1 MFANKPVEIP
11 LVFNEYP
18 VPFIAQI
25 CKIAQ
30 DILNQTN
37 PKSHNPTPFVKK
49 NNSGCEAVFKTQ
61 AMVDKVE
68 EIMKDVTTQDFPV
81 ANFRIIEICFNIAIK
96 GDSPENFIYYTEENT
111 FFICHP
117 EPGYSEHICGR
128 MKEFFDSHIFHLPI
142 VLVADLID
150 LCKVHL
156 KEDERLL
163 IPCGKSTFLI
173 PMADKEASF
182 FEDFCAK
189 VERIKEMDVDSGGI
203 QFATMKQ
210 ICSEIDVKGVFYYI
224 TPDHVKL
231 TGLSHS
237 LKSFSEVLKR
247 RIKDYLKDQQSR
259 SRIFSRK

>member
-1 MFANKPVEIP
+1 MFTNKVVEIP
-11 LVFNEYP
+11 LVFNAYP

-30 DILNQTN
+30 DILKEIN
-37 PKSHNPTPFVKK
+37 PKAHNPTPFVKK
-49 NNSGCEAVFKTQ
+49 NDIGCEAVFKTQ
-61 AMVDKVE
+61 AMADKVE
-68 EIMKDVTTQDFPV
+68 EIMRDVATQEFPV
-81 ANFRIIEICFNIAIK
+81 ANFRIIEICFNIAIE
-96 GDSPENFIYYTEENT
+96 DELAENFIYYTEENT

-117 EPGYSEHICGR
+117 DPGYAEHICGR
-128 MKEFFDSHIFHLPI
+128 MIVFFDRHMFQIPI
-142 VLVADLID
+142 ILAADLIE

-156 KEDERLL
+156 KEDERLM

-173 PMADKEASF
+173 PMADKEEGF

-189 VERIKEMDVDSGGI
+189 VDRLKEMDVDCSGI
-203 QFATMKQ
+203 QFATMKH
-210 ICSEIDVKGVFYYI
+210 ICSEIEVKGVFYHI

-247 RIKDYLKDQQSR
+247 RIKDHIKDMQTKSR
-259 SRIFSRK
+259 VLSRK

>member
-25 CKIAQ
+25 CKVAQ
-30 DILNQTN
+30 DILKENN
-37 PKSHNPTPFVKK
+37 PKEHNPTPFVKK
-49 NNSGCEAVFKTQ
+49 NSVGCEAVFKTQ

-68 EIMKDVTTQDFPV
+68 EIMKDVATYEFPI
-81 ANFRIIEICFNIAIK
+81 ANFRIIEICFNIAIE
-96 GDSPENFIYYTEENT
+96 GDSPENFIYYIEENT

-117 EPGYSEHICGR
+117 EPGYAEHICGR
-128 MKEFFDSHIFHLPI
+128 MKEFFDSHIFQLPI
-142 VLVADLID
+142 VLVADLIE
-150 LCKVHL
+150 LSKVPL
-156 KEDERLL
+156 KEDERLM

-173 PMADKEASF
+173 PMADKEENF

-189 VERIKEMDVDSGGI
+189 IERIKEMDVDCDGI

-210 ICSEIDVKGVFYYI
+210 ICSEIGVKGVYYYI
-224 TPDHVKL
+224 TQDHVKL
-231 TGLSHS
+231 TGMSYH

-247 RIKDYLKDQQSR
+247 RIKEHNKEQQAKAR
-259 SRIFSRK
+259 VLSRK